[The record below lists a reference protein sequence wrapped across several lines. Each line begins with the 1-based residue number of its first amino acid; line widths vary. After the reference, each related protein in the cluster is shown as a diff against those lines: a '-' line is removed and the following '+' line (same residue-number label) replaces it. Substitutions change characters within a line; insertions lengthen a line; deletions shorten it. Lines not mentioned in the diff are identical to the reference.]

1 MMTRVGV
8 VSYHTETHSE
18 AYYDMLVEYGLWL
31 DREVMKHYGEHR
43 LNIDDKNLFKDVF
56 KRFTSIKP
64 PEGDIIILEVHG
76 EAAAM
81 ARFSTLEE
89 GIGEVNN
96 VYTRPEFRRR
106 GYTTRIKTTLEETAR
121 NYGFSIFRLD
131 TAGFNKPAQNLYKK
145 LGYNEIVRYSKV
157 DPTKSEAM
165 QRYDEEKMYMEKKL

>member
-1 MMTRVGV
+1 MTRVEV
-8 VSYHTETHSE
+8 VQYNAETHSM
-18 AYYDMLVEYGLWL
+18 AYYDMLVDYGLWL
-31 DREVMKHYGEHR
+31 DGEVMKNFGEHR
-43 LNIDDKNLFKDVF
+43 LKIDDKNLFKNVF

-64 PEGDIIILEVHG
+64 PEGDIFILEVDG

-106 GYTTRIKTTLEETAR
+106 GYTTRIMNTLEETAR
-121 NYGFSIFRLD
+121 NYGFSILRLD

-145 LGYNEIVRYSKV
+145 LGYYEIERYSKV

-165 QRYDEEKMYMEKKL
+165 QRYDIEKIYMEKKL